1 MFAKGA
7 RSIIGRAPSPCER
20 GSAIGL
26 QLRTTGWRSAKT
38 CPFSGGAWHSFAS
51 VTCCSPNSPGACTRV
66 ALSPW
71 SPAVS
76 SKSLGL
82 GGSPCWSRFR
92 LLQLFFSPALFSKL
106 SIAASLILCAALI
119 VAGLYILSNYLRAL
133 VWALVLA
140 VALWPAYDRLRRK
153 TRRSFAKK
161 LLPILV
167 TALVGSTVFL
177 PLTVL
182 AIEVVREVH
191 EIVDYGRSVEDSGI
205 PVPVFV
211 SRLPYGGPWLADWW
225 NGHLA
230 HAGWAKDF
238 IQQINTSSTRELGRS
253 IGLNAIHRAVLFGVC
268 LLTLFFLFLDGEAV
282 SSQCLTA
289 SRKLFGERG
298 ERVALQMVA
307 SVHGT
312 VNGLVFVAIGEG
324 ALLGVVY
331 FFTKLPHPIL
341 FGTFT
346 AVAAMIPFAAAIAV
360 GLATLVLLGNGAF
373 GAAIIVILAGL
384 MVTFV
389 ADHFV
394 RPKLIGGATKLPFL
408 WVLLGILGGVESFQ
422 LLPHGIFWQERSGR
436 V

>member
-1 MFAKGA
+1 MSETEGTDLNAM
-7 RSIIGRAPSPCER
+7 ER
-20 GSAIGL
+20 EPPIWTPPISQISSAW
-26 QLRTTGWRSAKT
+26 Q
-38 CPFSGGAWHSFAS
+38 
-51 VTCCSPNSPGACTRV
+51 
-66 ALSPW
+66 
-71 SPAVS
+71 
-76 SKSLGL
+76 
-82 GGSPCWSRFR
+82 
-92 LLQLFFSPALFSKL
+92 Q
-106 SIAASLILCAALI
+106 AASLILCAALI
-119 VAGLYILSNYLRAL
+119 VAGVYILSNYLRAL

-422 LLPHGIFWQERSGR
+422 LLGLFLGPAIMAALMLLWRELTFAPSASVAGNRLR
-436 V
+436 